1 MKATKVRQP
10 VFAGSWYPANA
21 SDCEREIRGFLE
33 EGQSL
38 TPPDRN
44 LVAGIVPHA
53 GWYFSGSIACN
64 VIQCLKGG
72 TPPDAIVVF
81 GMHLHPDS
89 ACYMM
94 AEGAWETPLGEIVVE
109 ERLAAELNRK
119 FAFTIETPQSFNQD
133 NTIELQLPFIKYFF
147 EDAKILAMGVP
158 PNKSSLEIGRA
169 VAAIASQLAV
179 PPTLPITAAITALCL
194 KARGSRLWTGCATK
208 TIGASSM
215 QCWAWSPKRSLP
227 KRVPART
234 PVAPVPPLPPLK
246 LPSTSALIMPMSLLM
261 PLAMTNPP
269 ATALWGTWGSLCEC
283 GRWNVECGIEDREQ
297 QSEFRR
303 PAFALKASARQAD
316 DRS

>member
-1 MKATKVRQP
+1 MKSTKVRQP

-21 SDCEREIRGFLE
+21 SDCEREIRDFLE

-64 VIQCLKGG
+64 VIHCLKGD
-72 TPPDAIVVF
+72 TPPDAVVVF

-94 AEGAWETPLGEIVVE
+94 AEGAWETPFGEIMVE

-133 NTIELQLPFIKYFF
+133 NTIELQLPFIRYFF
-147 EDAKILAMGVP
+147 GDAKILAMGVP

-169 VAAIASQLAV
+169 VAAISSQMGLTIKVIGSTDLTHYGSNYGFVSEGSGKQAVDWVRNENDRRVIDAMLGLESENVIAEARASQNACCAG
-179 PPTLPITAAITALCL
+179 AA
-194 KARGSRLWTGCATK
+194 
-208 TIGASSM
+208 
-215 QCWAWSPKRSLP
+215 
-227 KRVPART
+227 
-234 PVAPVPPLPPLK
+234 
-246 LPSTSALIMPMSLLM
+246 
-261 PLAMTNPP
+261 
-269 ATALWGTWGSLCEC
+269 ATAIETAKHLGADHADELVYATSYDKSPGDSFV
-283 GRWNVECGIEDREQ
+283 GYVGIVM
-297 QSEFRR
+297 
-303 PAFALKASARQAD
+303 
-316 DRS
+316 